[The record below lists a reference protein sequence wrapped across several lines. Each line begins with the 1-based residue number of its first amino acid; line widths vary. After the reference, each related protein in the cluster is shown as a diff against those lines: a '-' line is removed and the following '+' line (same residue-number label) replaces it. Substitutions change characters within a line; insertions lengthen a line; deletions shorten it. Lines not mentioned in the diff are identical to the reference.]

1 MKTLN
6 NTQSTFLMNIEQVT
20 PSFFQEETEQL
31 NVAFPW
37 LLVLKWGEVCCQVL
51 LILVVS
57 LTIDIELPPIYIGLI
72 IGGEILTTLLL
83 HIPFKKGQSISKTL
97 IFLLFLVD
105 TLLLTGLLHLTG
117 GAMNPFTF
125 LYLVHIVIGAI
136 ILEPKYSWAITILTI
151 GCYGLLFLPPPV
163 TRDLSGTIVP
173 ESGPICHMPGEQS
186 GALLLHLRG
195 MWLAF
200 GITSFFI
207 VFFVSKI
214 QQNLASHNKTLL
226 SLREARLRN
235 ERLTSLTGLAAG
247 AAHELSTPLN
257 TITVVA
263 EEMVHQLKAAKANDE
278 LIDDTRLIQNQ
289 IHDCKEILYQ
299 IAAGAGELRGE
310 QLRSF
315 PPSEAVDQILG
326 ELDSDE
332 RLRIHVNLSTDIKTL
347 HMGFR
352 NLCRTIKGLLKNSL
366 EASPP
371 DTYVNMNWLD
381 QDDIMVIEISDNGSG
396 IHPEIHSQV
405 MEPFFTTKET
415 GMGLGLFLAKT
426 MAEQLGGSITI
437 DSTVGVGTTVTLFMP
452 LNRIT

>member
-1 MKTLN
+1 
-6 NTQSTFLMNIEQVT
+6 
-20 PSFFQEETEQL
+20 
-31 NVAFPW
+31 
-37 LLVLKWGEVCCQVL
+37 
-51 LILVVS
+51 
-57 LTIDIELPPIYIGLI
+57 
-72 IGGEILTTLLL
+72 
-83 HIPFKKGQSISKTL
+83 
-97 IFLLFLVD
+97 
-105 TLLLTGLLHLTG
+105 
-117 GAMNPFTF
+117 MNPFTF

-186 GALLLHLRG
+186 GALLLHLKG

-200 GITSFFI
+200 AITSFFV

-214 QQNLASHNKTLL
+214 QQKLASHNKTLL

-235 ERLTSLTGLAAG
+235 ERLMSLTGLAAG

-263 EEMVHQLKAAKANDE
+263 DEIVYQLKAAEANDE
-278 LIDDTRLIQNQ
+278 LIEDTRLIQSQ
-289 IHDCKEILYQ
+289 IDDCKEILYR

-315 PPSEAVDQILG
+315 PPSEAVEQILS
-326 ELDSDE
+326 ELNSVE
-332 RLRIHVNLSTDIKTL
+332 RTRVHVNLSTDIETL
-347 HMGFR
+347 RMGFR
-352 NLCRTIKGLLKNSL
+352 NLCRTIKGLLTNSL
-366 EASPP
+366 EASSP
-371 DTYVNMNWLD
+371 DASVNMNWYD
-381 QDDIMVIEISDNGSG
+381 QDDMMVIEISDNGSG
-396 IHPEIHSQV
+396 IHPEIRSQV

-426 MAEQLGGSITI
+426 LAEQLGGSII
-437 DSTVGVGTTVTLFMP
+437 IESKVDVGTTVTLIMP
-452 LNRIT
+452 LDRIT